1 MITRCRTISIFFAL
15 AVLAGCASTNVT
27 QQTPM
32 VEPGLARPDQI
43 WVYDFIADPA
53 RLPADASIGPGLSA
67 PTTPLTAEELETG
80 RRLGAIIAK
89 QLVTNIQAMGLSAVQ
104 AGPGA
109 APQVGDGVLRGYL
122 VSVHAGSG
130 VTRFVIGF
138 NAGSS
143 EIDTVVEG
151 YEMTAQGLR
160 PVGSGTLSSSGSKTP
175 GIIAPAAVALATANP
190 IGLIVVGATKIVGEV
205 SGSNTPEGR
214 AKATADAIAE
224 QLRIRFR
231 ARGWIK

>member
-1 MITRCRTISIFFAL
+1 MIIRNRAIFFAL
-15 AVLAGCASTNVT
+15 AVLSGCASTNVT

-32 VEPGLARPDQI
+32 VSPGLARPNQI
-43 WVYDFIADPA
+43 WIYDFIADPA